1 MILITGNLGF
11 IGSNFLKTIT
21 EPTYLIPDH
30 YTYLGKVPWER
41 ITKVYHF
48 GAISSTTETNV
59 GLVYRA
65 NISFTVDL
73 FLYCKYYNI
82 PIVYASSASV
92 YGNSDSYHINP
103 LNFYALS
110 KATIDYKAAE
120 LIDEGFDVVGL
131 RFYNVY
137 GQGEDHKGSQASPV
151 HQFTKQAK
159 ETGVIKVFEG
169 SANFSR
175 DFVWVGDVIDCV
187 KTQMAPGIY
196 DVGTSTPVSFMNIA
210 EAVAEKYKAD
220 IKEIPFPSHLEGKYQ
235 RYTCA
240 QQHFSKD
247 FVSVKKYLALYES

>member
-21 EPTYLIPDH
+21 EPTCLIPDH

-65 NISFTVDL
+65 NISFTIDL
-73 FLYCKYYNI
+73 FLYCTHYNI

-92 YGNSDSYHINP
+92 YGNSDNYQINP

-120 LIDEGFDVVGL
+120 LIDKGLNVVGL

-137 GQGEDHKGSQASPV
+137 GQGEDHKGSQASPIT
-151 HQFTKQAK
+151 QFTKQAQQ
-159 ETGVIKVFEG
+159 TGIIKVYEG
-169 SANFSR
+169 SEFYYR
-175 DFVWVGDVIDCV
+175 DFVWVQDVIDCCHIQ
-187 KTQMAPGIY
+187 TLPGIY
-196 DVGTSTPVSFMNIA
+196 DVGTSEPLSFM
-210 EAVAEKYKAD
+210 EVAEMVADKYNAKIEVID
-220 IKEIPFPSHLEGKYQ
+220 FPDRLEGRYQ
-235 RYTCA
+235 THTCA
-240 QQHFSKD
+240 QEHFEKS
-247 FVSVKKYLALYES
+247 FTSVSAYLKFHSS